1 VLWANL
7 HGSVIVGIGLI
18 GAAVIEAL
26 LQADKRSDW
35 VAIVVRWLPFA
46 ALALLAACLT
56 PYGPYSLLIPV
67 KTLGLGDALNT
78 ITEWRPQDFGRFGA
92 FEALLLLGIFALSRG
107 IKLPPMR
114 MLIVLGL
121 LHGALAHAR
130 NADLLAMLAPLYL
143 ARPLALR
150 FGGRTNDHGAG
161 LQMPARAVA
170 AAAIA
175 AAVAATLLSGLR
187 PLRPDAR
194 NSPEAAIVA
203 ADLAKSGPVLNDYSF
218 GGYLIYKGIAPF
230 IDGRGEIYGAKFIA
244 QYNRAI
250 ALADLPGFLVLLD
263 RYHIRTTL
271 LAPDTPA
278 VALLDRLPEWKRIYA
293 DQIAVVHERRED
305 AR

>member
-1 VLWANL
+1 
-7 HGSVIVGIGLI
+7 
-18 GAAVIEAL
+18 
-26 LQADKRSDW
+26 
-35 VAIVVRWLPFA
+35 
-46 ALALLAACLT
+46 
-56 PYGPYSLLIPV
+56 
-67 KTLGLGDALNT
+67 
-78 ITEWRPQDFGRFGA
+78 
-92 FEALLLLGIFALSRG
+92 
-107 IKLPPMR
+107 
-114 MLIVLGL
+114 
-121 LHGALAHAR
+121 
-130 NADLLAMLAPLYL
+130 
-143 ARPLALR
+143 LR

-194 NSPEAAIVA
+194 NSPEAAIAA

-293 DQIAVVHERRED
+293 DEIAVVHERREG